1 MNLLNSKI
9 WWLNIVATILLF
21 SSCKKDN
28 LDLERYEAHLLLTKS
43 VSFPLS
49 EYNSFITVDLGL
61 VPYDSTQFYFR
72 DQNQNNIIFYDLATQ
87 EKIRELRIPQSG
99 KNGIGNPTGHLLLS
113 PDSIIVFQRPAIINL
128 VNQNFDRLERTIAD
142 IPLFD
147 SRYAIY
153 NPLLVSF
160 SKPIIGNKKII
171 LPLVPIPQL
180 FERMGYDLKVT
191 EIPILGRLDISG
203 NGEIENLPIY
213 YPESIE
219 KVYFGSPNSTFF
231 LTQGHDGYVMG
242 FYFDPII
249 YHLNSNFEIVRKVNI
264 ESNYPINF
272 EKLTNITSESE
283 LREMNATTYGYF
295 QMLYDPYRKVYYR
308 QVRHPVKDHQEG
320 VNYRSTA
327 EVSRP
332 FSVMIFDENFNK
344 IGEVDIPNGELYYFQ
359 AWFVGPEGL
368 YISTNNL
375 NNPEMSEDW
384 LSFDIFE
391 LEELIQD

>member
-1 MNLLNSKI
+1 MNSFHSKI
-9 WWLNIVATILLF
+9 WWLSILATTLLF
-21 SSCKKDN
+21 TSCKKDELILQGN
-28 LDLERYEAHLLLTKS
+28 KAKLTLTKPI
-43 VSFPLS
+43 SFPLS

-72 DQNQNNIIFYDLATQ
+72 DQNQNNILFYDLATQ
-87 EKIRELRIPQSG
+87 EKLRELRIPQSG
-99 KNGIGNPTGHLLLS
+99 KNGISNPTGHLLLS
-113 PDSIIVFQRPAIINL
+113 PDSIIVFQKPAIINV
-128 VNQNFDRLERTIAD
+128 VNQNFDRLDRTIAD

-147 SRYAIY
+147 SKYAIY

-160 SKPIIGNKKII
+160 SKPIIENKQII

-203 NGEIENLPIY
+203 NGEIENLPVF

-219 KVYFGSPNSTFF
+219 KVHFGSPNSSFF
-231 LTQGHDGYVMG
+231 LTKGYVMG

-249 YHLNSNFEIVRKVNI
+249 YHLNNDFEVVKKIKI
-264 ESNYPINF
+264 KSNYLVDF
-272 EKLTNITSESE
+272 EKFTNITSESE

-295 QMLYDPYRKVYYR
+295 QLIYDPYRKIYYR
-308 QVRHPVKDHQEG
+308 QIRHPQKDFQKGMEI
-320 VNYRSTA
+320 RSTA
-327 EVSRP
+327 EISRP
-332 FSVMIFDENFNK
+332 FSIMIFDHNFIK
-344 IGEVDIPNGELYYFQ
+344 LGEVDIPNGELYYFQ

-375 NNPEMSEDW
+375 NNPDMSEDW

-391 LEELIQD
+391 VEELLKD